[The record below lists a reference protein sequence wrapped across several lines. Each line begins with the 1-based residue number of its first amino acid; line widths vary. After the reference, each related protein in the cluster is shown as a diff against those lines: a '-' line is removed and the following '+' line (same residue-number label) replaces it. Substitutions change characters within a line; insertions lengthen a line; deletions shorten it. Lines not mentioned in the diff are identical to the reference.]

1 MLDRIIEKSPA
12 KLNLFLKIISKRKDG
27 FHNIRSGVTLLNIHD
42 EIIAEKN
49 SKFSIKYIGDFA
61 PINNNYDNCI
71 IEKLFK
77 FIKIKKPKYRFIIK
91 KNLPVMSGLGSAS
104 SNAAATLRILE
115 KLDLIKIKDIY
126 KFTKIGSDIPIFIY
140 LNDCLVRGKGD
151 KITNQIFPKYYFVLV
166 KPVSNCSTELMYKKL
181 NIKNLIKNN
190 EYDSDTINEYDSGND
205 FEKIIIK
212 ENNEI
217 KYILKFLQNLD
228 KTIFS
233 GITGSG
239 SCCFAAFDS
248 YEMANNS
255 LNLFK
260 QSYPNL
266 WSLVAENNC

>member
-49 SKFSIKYIGDFA
+49 SRFSIKYIGDFA

-77 FIKIKKPKYRFIIK
+77 FIKIKKPNYRFMIK
-91 KNLPVMSGLGSAS
+91 KNVPVMSGLGSAS

-115 KLDLIKIKDIY
+115 KLDLIKINDIF
-126 KFTKIGSDIPIFIY
+126 KFTKIGSDIPIFIN
-140 LNDCLVRGKGD
+140 LNDCLVRGIGD
-151 KITNQIFPKYYFVLV
+151 KITNQVFPKYYFLLV
-166 KPVSNCSTELMYKKL
+166 KPVSNCSTELMYKKF
-181 NIKNLIKNN
+181 NTTNLIKNN
-190 EYDSDTINEYDSGND
+190 EYDSDTINDYDSGND

-228 KTIFS
+228 KIIFS

-248 YEMANNS
+248 YEIANNS

-266 WSLVAENNC
+266 WSLVAENNY